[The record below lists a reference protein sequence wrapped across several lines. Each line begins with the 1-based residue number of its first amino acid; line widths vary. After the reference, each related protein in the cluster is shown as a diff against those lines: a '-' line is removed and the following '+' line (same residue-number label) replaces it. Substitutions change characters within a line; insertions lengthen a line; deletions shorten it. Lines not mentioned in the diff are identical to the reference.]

1 MGLRGGCGRLWDGD
15 QPLLQWRCPPA
26 AWGPQFCGCL
36 HQICSPFQPRESLA
50 SVRVHGTPSLGRAS
64 GAGWRH
70 LLGLTSVSGSVPRT
84 PVWLCRPWQ
93 STPSCP
99 MRVTST
105 SPSPWPLPTW
115 TTRRPSS
122 CTGAT
127 RSFCRWPRCVFPGPG
142 LGGRAVRV
150 APPRCLSVCP
160 CVSAGG
166 RRGTVAP
173 SLPRSPASPRGCL

>member
-1 MGLRGGCGRLWDGD
+1 MDATGSGIGTSPPSVEMPPSCLGSPVLWVSTPD
-15 QPLLQWRCPPA
+15 LLSRS
-26 AWGPQFCGCL
+26 
-36 HQICSPFQPRESLA
+36 SPHESLA
-50 SVRVHGTPSLGRAS
+50 SVRVHGTPVWARPLAQGI
-64 GAGWRH
+64 GEH

-93 STPSCP
+93 SMPSCP
-99 MRVTST
+99 YAGDVNLF
-105 SPSPWPLPTW
+105 SPWPLPTW

-142 LGGRAVRV
+142 LGGRRRREW
-150 APPRCLSVCP
+150 PPRCLSVCP
-160 CVSAGG
+160 CMSAGG